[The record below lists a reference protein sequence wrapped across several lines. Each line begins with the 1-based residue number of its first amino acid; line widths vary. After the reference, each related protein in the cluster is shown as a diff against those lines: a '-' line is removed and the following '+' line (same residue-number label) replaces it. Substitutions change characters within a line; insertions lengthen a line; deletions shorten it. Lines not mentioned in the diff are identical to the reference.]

1 MWIDDKFVPVT
12 LVKIVPQEVVR
23 YKTKEK
29 DGYVCA
35 VIGVEKKLLKKE
47 KGQKIAYREV
57 MEFMVDDGFIK
68 NNEAG
73 KVLDIALLD
82 GVKMVDVT

>member
-1 MWIDDKFVPVT
+1 MTKMWIDDKFLPVT
-12 LVKIVPQEVVR
+12 LVKVVPQEVVR

-47 KGQKIAYREV
+47 K
-57 MEFMVDDGFIK
+57 
-68 NNEAG
+68 
-73 KVLDIALLD
+73 
-82 GVKMVDVT
+82 